1 MKGTAAGEGRGRSPG
16 RRAYRRALG
25 AGLFLS
31 LVIHAAL
38 AALAAFPRSSLVVGP
53 EGEWELRQVEV
64 PPLVDVPAAP
74 EALRRPAPPEVSS
87 VEVAEA
93 VTPSGDPE
101 PPGVDDP
108 VPEPPRVTAAS
119 FGERSALAPP
129 EVKPSLEAPDHFRAR
144 LERSYP
150 RMLRDRGVGGVVV
163 LEFFVSPRGDVSR
176 VEVAES
182 SGHGVLDRVAERMA
196 SEMRFLPALNR
207 DRAVG
212 VWVSQRICFVTVDDL
227 RDNPSADE
235 CEHLVA
241 LGGR

>member
-1 MKGTAAGEGRGRSPG
+1 MQGTAAGEGRGRSPG
-16 RRAYRRALG
+16 RRSYRRALG

-31 LVIHAAL
+31 VVIHAAL
-38 AALAAFPRSSLVVGP
+38 AAVVAFPRSALVVGAQA
-53 EGEWELRQVEV
+53 EWKLRQVEV
-64 PPLVDVPAAP
+64 PPLVDVPEAP
-74 EALRRPAPPEVSS
+74 DAVRRPAPPEVSA

-119 FGERSALAPP
+119 FGERPALAPP
-129 EVKPSLEAPDHFRAR
+129 EVRPSLEAPDHFLER

-150 RMLRDRGVGGVVV
+150 RMLRDRGLGGVVV

-212 VWVSQRICFVTVDDL
+212 VWVSQRICFVTVDD
-227 RDNPSADE
+227 RHEDPSLAE
-235 CEHLVA
+235 CEHLVT

>member
-1 MKGTAAGEGRGRSPG
+1 MKGTAAGEGRGSSPG
-16 RRAYRRALG
+16 RRSYRRALG

-31 LVIHAAL
+31 VVIHAAF
-38 AALAAFPRSSLVVGP
+38 AVFVVFPRSPLVVGS
-53 EGEWELRQVEV
+53 ESEWELRQVEV
-64 PPLVDVPAAP
+64 PPLVDVPEAP

-93 VTPSGDPE
+93 VTPSGDAE

-108 VPEPPRVTAAS
+108 VPEPPTVTAAS
-119 FGERSALAPP
+119 FGERPALAPP
-129 EVKPSLEAPDHFRAR
+129 EVRPSLEAADQFRER
-144 LERSYP
+144 LQRSYP

-176 VEVAES
+176 VRVAES
-182 SGHGVLDRVAERMA
+182 SGHGVLDQVAERMA

-212 VWVSQRICFVTVDDL
+212 VWVSQRICFVTVDD
-227 RDNPSADE
+227 RRENPSADE
-235 CEHLVA
+235 CEHLVT
-241 LGGR
+241 LGSR

>member
-16 RRAYRRALG
+16 QRSYRRALG
-25 AGLFLS
+25 AGLLLS
-31 LVIHAAL
+31 VLIHAAL
-38 AALAAFPRSSLVVGP
+38 AALVAFPRSPLVVGVP
-53 EGEWELRQVEV
+53 GEWELRQVEV
-64 PPLVDVPAAP
+64 PPLVDVPEAP
-74 EALRRPAPPEVSS
+74 EAVHRPAPPEVSD

-101 PPGVDDP
+101 PPGVDEA

-119 FGERSALAPP
+119 FGERPALAPP
-129 EVKPSLEAPDHFRAR
+129 EVKPSLEAPDHFRER

-163 LEFFVSPRGDVSR
+163 LEFFVNPRGDVSR

-182 SGHGVLDRVAERMA
+182 SGHGALDRVAERLA

-212 VWVSQRICFVTVDDL
+212 VWVSQRICFVTVDD
-227 RDNPSADE
+227 RAQNPSPAE

>member
-1 MKGTAAGEGRGRSPG
+1 MKGTAAGEGRGSSPDRRS
-16 RRAYRRALG
+16 YRRALG

-31 LVIHAAL
+31 VVIHAAI
-38 AALAAFPRSSLVVGP
+38 AVFVAFPRSPLVVSVP
-53 EGEWELRQVEV
+53 GEWELRQVEV
-64 PPLVDVPAAP
+64 PPLVDVPEAP
-74 EALRRPAPPEVSS
+74 EAVRRPASPEVSS
-87 VEVAEA
+87 VEVSEA
-93 VTPSGDPE
+93 VTLSDEPD

-119 FGERSALAPP
+119 FGERPALAPP
-129 EVKPSLEAPDHFRAR
+129 EVRPSLEAPDHFRER

-163 LEFFVSPRGDVSR
+163 LTFFVGPSGDVSR
-176 VEVAES
+176 VRVAES
-182 SGHGVLDRVAERMA
+182 SGHGVLDQVAERMA

-212 VWVSQRICFVTVDDL
+212 VWVSQRICFVTVDD
-227 RDNPSADE
+227 RRENPSVDE
-235 CEHLVA
+235 CEQLVT